1 MKNIPHISVIQ
12 KSFNDVEDPRSS
24 KNAQHLLIEIII
36 ITICAVI
43 CGAEGWESI
52 ETFAKARETWLRQFL
67 ILPYGL
73 PQHDTYR
80 RVFARIDPKQLQK
93 SFRQFVQSVFKI
105 TDKQVIA
112 IDGKSLRRSYESSKD
127 KHKGMLHM
135 VSAWAAENEVVLGQV
150 KTREKSNEITA
161 IPELLDLLVIKGCIV
176 TIDAM
181 GCQKKIAEKIIQLEG
196 DYVLAVKENQGKL
209 YQAMEKTFTA
219 AEAQQFENMVYERDE
234 SVDCGHDR
242 VETRCCT
249 VLPVMYL
256 FLYGFK
262 IKWKG
267 WQSLVLIES
276 KRETKELIQ
285 TERRYYISSLPTQ
298 AKRHSEM
305 IRQHWGIENC
315 VHWVMDVVF
324 REDDCRVRKGH
335 GAENLSVMRHMAL
348 NLIRSEKSNTFSIK
362 KKRYMATLDQNYL
375 EKILAQA

>member
-12 KSFNDVEDPRSS
+12 KSFNDVENPRSS

-67 ILPYGL
+67 TLPYGL

-181 GCQKKIAEKIIQLEG
+181 GCQKDRK
-196 DYVLAVKENQGKL
+196 
-209 YQAMEKTFTA
+209 
-219 AEAQQFENMVYERDE
+219 
-234 SVDCGHDR
+234 SV
-242 VETRCCT
+242 V
-249 VLPVMYL
+249 
-256 FLYGFK
+256 
-262 IKWKG
+262 
-267 WQSLVLIES
+267 
-276 KRETKELIQ
+276 
-285 TERRYYISSLPTQ
+285 
-298 AKRHSEM
+298 
-305 IRQHWGIENC
+305 
-315 VHWVMDVVF
+315 
-324 REDDCRVRKGH
+324 
-335 GAENLSVMRHMAL
+335 
-348 NLIRSEKSNTFSIK
+348 
-362 KKRYMATLDQNYL
+362 
-375 EKILAQA
+375 